1 MKVEVL
7 YLDGCPSH
15 AALLPRLQ
23 KLASEAGL
31 EEQIVLRRVETPEAA
46 EGERFLGSP
55 TVRVDG
61 VDIEPGAAGR
71 TDFGLKCRIYR
82 SNGSASST
90 PADEWIR
97 VALRGRGR

>member
-23 KLASEAGL
+23 KLASEAGV
-31 EEQIVLRRVETPEAA
+31 EEQIVLRRIDTTEAA

-61 VDIEPGAAGR
+61 VDVDPGAADR

-82 SNGSASST
+82 SKGSVSST

-97 VALRGRGR
+97 LALDGRAQ